1 MNKTLKETREM
12 KDSGIEWISVIPK
25 EWELTKASILFKAE
39 KREKCTNLYKR
50 IYRCESRCLP
60 CL

>member
-39 KREKCTNLYKR
+39 KGKNAQTYTKEYIGANPGVY
-50 IYRCESRCLP
+50 P